1 RLAIKNNPN
10 HPVRLA
16 AREYDLVDNWTP
28 RAPMKLYHCTGDD
41 NVYYDNAVY
50 ADSAF
55 RSRGADVELLDM
67 GTANHQD
74 CAPSSILFASLWFID
89 LVELKP
95 IK

>member
-1 RLAIKNNPN
+1 
-10 HPVRLA
+10 
-16 AREYDLVDNWTP
+16 
-28 RAPMKLYHCTGDD
+28 
-41 NVYYDNAVY
+41 
-50 ADSAF
+50 
-55 RSRGADVELLDM
+55 LLDM